1 MPIFNQKDQKGY
13 YYRFGHHGKK
23 YYYNTMSSR
32 SQKIAYGKAL
42 KQTQAIHQVK
52 IKFN

>member
-1 MPIFNQKDQKGY
+1 MPIFKKKDIKGS

-23 YYYNTMSSR
+23 YYYDTTSSK

-42 KQTQAIHQVK
+42 KQNQAIHATK